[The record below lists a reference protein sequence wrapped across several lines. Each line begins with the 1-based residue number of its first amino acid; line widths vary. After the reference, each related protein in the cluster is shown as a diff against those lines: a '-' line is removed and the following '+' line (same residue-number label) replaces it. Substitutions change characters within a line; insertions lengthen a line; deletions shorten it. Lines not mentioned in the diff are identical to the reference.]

1 MKLTSEYCQERKL
14 LEECS
19 WHLVSTLH
27 ALTDRLMALVGKD
40 HAEFLI
46 TKDKCA
52 HVKLEITESHDR
64 LRAHRSAHGC

>member
-1 MKLTSEYCQERKL
+1 MNLTSEYCPERKH
-14 LEECS
+14 LEQFS
-19 WHLVSTLH
+19 WHLVSMLT

-52 HVKLEITESHDR
+52 RVKLDLIESHDR

>member
-19 WHLVSTLH
+19 WHLVSTLN
-27 ALTDRLMALVGKD
+27 ALTDRLMTLVGKD

-52 HVKLEITESHDR
+52 HVKLELIESHDR
-64 LRAHRSAHGC
+64 LRDHRSAHGC

>member
-1 MKLTSEYCQERKL
+1 MTLTSEYCREKKH
-14 LEECS
+14 LEQCS
-19 WHLVSTLH
+19 WYLVSKLH

-52 HVKLEITESHDR
+52 RVKLDLIESHDR
-64 LRAHRSAHGC
+64 LRAHCSAHGC